1 MYRCSSHDGTFEA
14 VILCTYGNG
23 HIGTAAQRYE
33 ALQSPPVFERSGDGD
48 DSASEGSSISVRS
61 VIADVKPKRR
71 HFVGPFL
78 GLRRTIASILEKLG
92 HIIPSCGQVC
102 RSWWPRCSPFASK
115 KEQWLWGGMREI
127 CSQDGCPL
135 LVLSMMSAWH
145 SSQISG

>member
-61 VIADVKPKRR
+61 VIADVKPKMEAFRWPISR
-71 HFVGPFL
+71 ASEDNRLHSRKTGPHNPQ
-78 GLRRTIASILEKLG
+78 LRTSLSELVAAMQSI
-92 HIIPSCGQVC
+92 C
-102 RSWWPRCSPFASK
+102 
-115 KEQWLWGGMREI
+115 
-127 CSQDGCPL
+127 
-135 LVLSMMSAWH
+135 
-145 SSQISG
+145 